1 MSDSCLKY
9 AKILVFVLFDW
20 QIKLYYYDTV
30 IERFMESK
38 LEVHRSK
45 TLAEATEIAWKV
57 VQLSRLVLNSCCVLH
72 NSFKQELP
80 CCSISLYSVSV

>member
-1 MSDSCLKY
+1 MFL
-9 AKILVFVLFDW
+9 LHW

-30 IERFMESK
+30 IERYMETK

-57 VQLSRLVLNSCCVLH
+57 LVQFIVRLIKCVCVPFDVLFAL
-72 NSFKQELP
+72 LLWL
-80 CCSISLYSVSV
+80 I

>member
-1 MSDSCLKY
+1 MCGR
-9 AKILVFVLFDW
+9 

-30 IERFMESK
+30 IERYMESK

-57 VQLSRLVLNSCCVLH
+57 VDVVEHVCGFLETVVFVFRL
-72 NSFKQELP
+72 F
-80 CCSISLYSVSV
+80 

>member
-1 MSDSCLKY
+1 M
-9 AKILVFVLFDW
+9 VW

-30 IERFMESK
+30 IERYMETK

-57 VQLSRLVLNSCCVLH
+57 FDAQFCGLTKKIVTWNT
-72 NSFKQELP
+72 
-80 CCSISLYSVSV
+80 